1 MLPSVI
7 NSQQGL
13 AGQMRNLDL
22 DYNFLQ
28 RWKEVNCLGKKH
40 LFLLMLFVL
49 ILAVLVSGC
58 SLLGLPDLTPPDE
71 TGDPNDD
78 PGGPDDEEPVPTY
91 GTLVGE
97 VYDAGFPEV
106 KLQSGQVEIAG
117 RVVPIKNG
125 AYEVKNLPDGIY
137 TMRVTKRWYKTVTCK
152 VIVSGPTIQNIAMV
166 PDISFTELERLAQLV
181 RAEAQGESFTGQVA
195 VAAVVLNRVLDHRY
209 PNSIWDVIHEV
220 TVVNGIKYYQFEPV
234 KNGTIN
240 EPATDTSRRAVRNA
254 LAGWDPTKGAIG
266 FFAHAKVPQWSGG
279 KVPWVWEQW
288 YKDPLKIRIGNHSFF
303 R

>member
-1 MLPSVI
+1 M
-7 NSQQGL
+7 
-13 AGQMRNLDL
+13 
-22 DYNFLQ
+22 
-28 RWKEVNCLGKKH
+28 NCLGKKH

-254 LAGWDPTKGAIG
+254 LAGWDPTQGAIG

-279 KVPWVWEQW
+279 KVSWVWEQW